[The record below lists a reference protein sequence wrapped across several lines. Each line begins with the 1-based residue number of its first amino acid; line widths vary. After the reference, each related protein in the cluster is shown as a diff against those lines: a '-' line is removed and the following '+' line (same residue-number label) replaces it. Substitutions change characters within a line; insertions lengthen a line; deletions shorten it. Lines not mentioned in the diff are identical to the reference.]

1 MVRKNVG
8 TADRILRLTFGV
20 SFLALGL
27 LRLVSPFWSI
37 LFIALGI
44 EVLLVAFIGFSPL
57 YYWLGTSSR
66 DPDLVIEED
75 VYKWQ
80 TGERDSE
87 K

>member
-1 MVRKNVG
+1 MRKNVG
-8 TADRILRLTFGV
+8 TADRILRVTFGV

-44 EVLLVAFIGFSPL
+44 EVLLVAIIGFSPL
-57 YYWLGTSSR
+57 YHLLDTSTR
-66 DPDLVIEED
+66 DPDLVIEEE
-75 VYKWQ
+75 VYTWQ